1 MTLDEALEYVAE
13 GGKVTSAS
21 LSNGAVL
28 KQVWQPHLDFAGEPM
43 KQGEF
48 REPGLFLRVVFELTG
63 DSYDFQNHE
72 KDQIAIWHK
81 VEGWADYGN

>member
-1 MTLDEALEYVAE
+1 MTLEEALIYVAE

-28 KQVWQPHLDFAGEPM
+28 KQVDD
-43 KQGEF
+43 K
-48 REPGLFLRVVFELTG
+48 LRVVFELTG

-81 VEGWADYGN
+81 VEGWASYDG

>member
-28 KQVWQPHLDFAGEPM
+28 KQVDN
-43 KQGEF
+43 K
-48 REPGLFLRVVFELTG
+48 LRVVFELTG
-63 DSYDFQNHE
+63 DSYDFQHHE

-81 VEGWADYGN
+81 VEGWGSYEV

>member
-28 KQVWQPHLDFAGEPM
+28 KQEGD
-43 KQGEF
+43 K
-48 REPGLFLRVVFELTG
+48 LRVVFELTG
-63 DSYDFQNHE
+63 DSYDFQNHD
-72 KDQIAIWHK
+72 KDKVAEWHK
-81 VEGWADYGN
+81 VEGWSSYG